1 MSRVQDKQ
9 DETLKAYFMQMLKE
23 EEPLVD
29 NADKVALEQQDKKL
43 EQEQHEL
50 LETASNLVK
59 NDVVVNDNAS
69 SLINTSKESTEPT
82 VIKESSENTT
92 KENSSDNVV
101 LEENVDVDIYNSV
114 LSDLEQD
121 NLFSHDETPIVYK
134 QKVTEEKTE
143 SLPYKEGVSLESLL
157 EHVEDHVVTEPL
169 TKVEESTIVAD
180 PTLKV
185 EETTKV
191 LDKEQEKIELAQ
203 AIEEK
208 VSTDTKALNKVTVN
222 QDSTTDT
229 SVESQ
234 AQEDSKADTWEN
246 IETEREFQTLFFTV
260 QGVRFA
266 VPLINLGGIF
276 EAQEMTSIFGKP
288 KWYMG
293 MTDIRGKKYNVVD
306 TLRWV
311 NPAVDESPDK
321 YPYLIALG
329 QSGWALGC
337 DKLEGNRTID
347 KNKVKWRQHA
357 GSRPWLAGIVKDE
370 MCALLHV
377 EQLILLFNKGLSIKD
392 LS

>member
-69 SLINTSKESTEPT
+69 SFINTSKESTEPT

-157 EHVEDHVVTEPL
+157 EQVEDHVVTEPL

-234 AQEDSKADTWEN
+234 AQEDSKADT
-246 IETEREFQTLFFTV
+246 
-260 QGVRFA
+260 
-266 VPLINLGGIF
+266 
-276 EAQEMTSIFGKP
+276 
-288 KWYMG
+288 
-293 MTDIRGKKYNVVD
+293 
-306 TLRWV
+306 
-311 NPAVDESPDK
+311 
-321 YPYLIALG
+321 
-329 QSGWALGC
+329 
-337 DKLEGNRTID
+337 
-347 KNKVKWRQHA
+347 
-357 GSRPWLAGIVKDE
+357 
-370 MCALLHV
+370 
-377 EQLILLFNKGLSIKD
+377 
-392 LS
+392 

>member
-234 AQEDSKADTWEN
+234 AQEDSKADT
-246 IETEREFQTLFFTV
+246 
-260 QGVRFA
+260 
-266 VPLINLGGIF
+266 
-276 EAQEMTSIFGKP
+276 
-288 KWYMG
+288 
-293 MTDIRGKKYNVVD
+293 
-306 TLRWV
+306 
-311 NPAVDESPDK
+311 
-321 YPYLIALG
+321 
-329 QSGWALGC
+329 
-337 DKLEGNRTID
+337 
-347 KNKVKWRQHA
+347 
-357 GSRPWLAGIVKDE
+357 
-370 MCALLHV
+370 
-377 EQLILLFNKGLSIKD
+377 
-392 LS
+392 